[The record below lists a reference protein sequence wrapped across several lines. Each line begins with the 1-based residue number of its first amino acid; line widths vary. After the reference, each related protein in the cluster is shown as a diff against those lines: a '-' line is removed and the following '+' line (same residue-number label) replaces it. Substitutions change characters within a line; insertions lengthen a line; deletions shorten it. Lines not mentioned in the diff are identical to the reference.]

1 LVGAVEERIV
11 SYVTGQLFLC
21 LVIGVLAF
29 IAYLLIGLPYALI
42 LALFAG
48 VMEAVPLVGPTL
60 GAIPALI
67 VAFSI
72 SPLTALWV
80 VVATIII
87 QQAENHL
94 LVPRVMRRTLGVR
107 PLVTLLALISFGTLF
122 GIIGALVALPLAAV
136 VQLLLDR
143 SLLSSE
149 LERESTSGR
158 DRATMLRY
166 EAQELV
172 KDIRN
177 VVRTKEDVA
186 TAARDQIED
195 SIEAIALDLDSL
207 LAQRSGN
214 GMNGGSG

>member
-1 LVGAVEERIV
+1 M
-11 SYVTGQLFLC
+11 
-21 LVIGVLAF
+21 
-29 IAYLLIGLPYALI
+29 
-42 LALFAG
+42 
-48 VMEAVPLVGPTL
+48 MEAVPMVGPTL
-60 GAIPALI
+60 GAIPALV

-72 SPLTALWV
+72 SPATAAWV

-94 LVPRVMRRTLGVR
+94 LVPRVMKRTLGVR
-107 PLVTLLALISFGTLF
+107 PLVTLLALIAFSTLF

-136 VQLLLDR
+136 VQLLLER

-149 LERESTSGR
+149 LNHDSASGR
-158 DRATMLRY
+158 DRVTRLRY
-166 EAQELV
+166 ETQELV
-172 KDIRN
+172 KDVRN
-177 VVRTKEDVA
+177 VVRTRDDVA

-214 GMNGGSG
+214 GVNGEQS